1 MTDKNDFL
9 QYEQDNNNG
18 GNGFNNGGNGD
29 NGGDSK
35 CFGPACPGPT
45 MTITFPTAPAA

>member
-29 NGGDSK
+29 NGLISIK
-35 CFGPACPGPT
+35 
-45 MTITFPTAPAA
+45 IYILNISHKHINI